1 MADITYQRQFRTPN
15 SESYILMQDGRA
27 FGHLDLHF
35 GSTEVSGT
43 LILLEEQPEDEL
55 LKLVEQLD
63 EDLVVSADTPRED
76 LLLTVF
82 RGQEIAFYTDDLQR
96 EAGNS
101 GDSNAQ

>member
-1 MADITYQRQFRTPN
+1 MTTLTYQRQFRTPS
-15 SESYILMQDGRA
+15 SESYILQRDGQP

-43 LILLEEQPEDEL
+43 LILLEEQGDDEL
-55 LKLVEQLD
+55 LTLVEQID

-82 RGQEIAFYTDDLQR
+82 KGQEIAFYTDDLQR
-96 EAGNS
+96 
-101 GDSNAQ
+101 GDRSDNGAS